1 MQETSSN
8 FETSFT
14 RIIERAAVASHM
26 ALGQSRVSH
35 IWLWTRA
42 GSRTSGS
49 ERGQQVRNKKD
60 PGQSCEMQRWLLEP
74 AQPLERSGPLPTAEK
89 D

>member
-1 MQETSSN
+1 MHKHWFGEGNSKEQKTSSN

-26 ALGQSRVSH
+26 ALDQSRVLH

-42 GSRTSGS
+42 GSHTSGS
-49 ERGQQVRNKKD
+49 DHGKK
-60 PGQSCEMQRWLLEP
+60 SK
-74 AQPLERSGPLPTAEK
+74 GPWAEL
-89 D
+89 